1 MINLSKLDSCVT
13 FLDSL
18 YIINAAIMVSIG
30 NKNLENTTRISLI
43 IWITLSVLIQANP
56 KY

>member
-30 NKNLENTTRISLI
+30 NKNIANVIRVFFIVVKLL
-43 IWITLSVLIQANP
+43 VLTQKSP
-56 KY
+56 KR